1 MATSQALAQAP
12 SAPRVP
18 GLERVDSLIAAEFAR
33 DSTGSITAGIVQR
46 DQLVWTGSYGFANM
60 AARQPANRQTVYRIG
75 SVTKMFTATML
86 MQLVQGGRV
95 RLSDPV
101 VRHYPDFALIP
112 GATKTE
118 SPVTLW
124 QLATMT
130 SGLSAEV
137 RNGAA
142 FDTGSVTTWDA
153 TLRRALP
160 NATFIASPG
169 THFQYSNIGYAI
181 LGAALSR
188 VAGMPYVAWQE
199 QRILAPLG
207 MARSHFEVRADIA
220 GSLATGYVVENGRA
234 DSTLPMREVRQGRG
248 YRVPNGGLFTT
259 VDDLS
264 RFLSFQLGHGPAS
277 VLPRARLDS
286 AYVGMVATSTEEDF
300 GYGLGFML
308 QRRGDFPWV
317 GHSGG
322 TPGYQAVMYFDRD
335 HQLGVILLRNATG
348 GRVSINRLGP
358 DLLKMLIL
366 EKIAAERR

>member
-1 MATSQALAQAP
+1 MSAWEVSAQTASAQTVAAP
-12 SAPRVP
+12 LVP
-18 GLERVDSLIAAEFAR
+18 GLQYVDSLIAAEFAR

-60 AARQPANRQTVYRIG
+60 ATRQPANRQTVYRIG
-75 SVTKMFTATML
+75 SITKMFTATML
-86 MQLVQGGRV
+86 MQLAQSGRV
-95 RLSDPV
+95 KLSDPV
-101 VRHYPDFALIP
+101 VRHYPTFAQIP
-112 GATKTE
+112 GAGKTE

-142 FDTGSVTTWDA
+142 FDTGAAAQWEA
-153 TLRRALP
+153 TLQRALS
-160 NATFIASPG
+160 NAAFIASPG

-188 VAGMPYVAWQE
+188 AASMPYIAWQE

-207 MARSHFEVRADIA
+207 MTRSHFALSSDIA
-220 GSLATGYVVENGRA
+220 GDLATGYVVENGRA

-259 VDDLS
+259 VDDLG

-366 EKIAAERR
+366 EK